1 MRSYTKVLVITLALP
16 NTTNALQC
24 SRRNRVAKPQTGYPG
39 SQHVFDG
46 RELPSTDRDLDDRF
60 IFQRDWNASE
70 GAVPI
75 GQAVTESGAIYNT
88 GVGVG
93 STSTGLSSTSTQQQY
108 SPCNGAQVFW
118 KLIIFLETNS
128 NFGTKMK
135 I

>member
-1 MRSYTKVLVITLALP
+1 MRSYTKVLIVTLALP
-16 NTTNALQC
+16 NATNAMFSTKMLQC

-75 GQAVTESGAIYNT
+75 GQAVTESGAMYNT

-93 STSTGLSSTSTQQQY
+93 STSTGLS
-108 SPCNGAQVFW
+108 
-118 KLIIFLETNS
+118 
-128 NFGTKMK
+128 
-135 I
+135 

>member
-46 RELPSTDRDLDDRF
+46 RELPSTDRDLADRF
-60 IFQRDWNASE
+60 IFQQDWNASA
-70 GAVPI
+70 GAVGLP
-75 GQAVTESGAIYNT
+75 VTESGAIYNT

-108 SPCNGAQVFW
+108 SPCNTIGQ
-118 KLIIFLETNS
+118 LG
-128 NFGTKMK
+128 FGQQSFQQPVQHQQQHR
-135 I
+135 